1 MKRRWLN
8 PLADPVFKRIFGE
21 EKEILIELI
30 NAFIQ
35 LDEPVVDIEYLPQE
49 LLPESADG
57 KISIVDVRCIDS
69 RKRNFILEIQ
79 IIRQLSFQE
88 RVLYYASKTY
98 GRQLLKNRKYEELQP
113 VYLLSILD
121 HVFDKSSQDWLHRY
135 SLINENDINK
145 KMTGIHLI
153 FLELGKCRKFGN
165 FIIDKLQ
172 DRWITFLT
180 EPEKIIA
187 MSKHEMHV
195 YPNLVK
201 AIELLD
207 ESNYTPGQLIA
218 YDKYMDSIISWN
230 STMIESYDNGFDE
243 GLEKGRME
251 ATKNLESA
259 LSDLKKGLSIEEVA
273 AKYNFEKGYIEFL
286 YREFIS

>member
-8 PLADPVFKRIFGE
+8 PLADPVFKRIFGQ

-35 LDEPVVDIEYLPQE
+35 LDEPVIDIEYLPQE
-49 LLPESADG
+49 LLAETPEG
-57 KISIVDVRCIDS
+57 KISVVDVRCIDK

-79 IIRQLSFQE
+79 IIHQLSFQE

-98 GRQLLKNRKYEELQP
+98 GRQLLKSKKYEELQP

-121 HVFDKSSQDWLHRY
+121 HVFDDTSYDWLHRY
-135 SLINENDINK
+135 SLINEKDISK

-153 FLELGKCRKFGN
+153 FLELEKCRKFSN
-165 FIIDKLQ
+165 FNIDKSQ

-201 AIELLD
+201 AVELLD

-230 STMIESYDNGFDE
+230 STMIESYDDGYDE
-243 GLEKGRME
+243 GLEKGRK
-251 ATKNLESA
+251 TLESA
-259 LSDLKKGLSIEEVA
+259 LSDLKSGISIEEVA
-273 AKYNFEKGYIEFL
+273 AKYNFERSYISFL
-286 YREFIS
+286 YQQFIA